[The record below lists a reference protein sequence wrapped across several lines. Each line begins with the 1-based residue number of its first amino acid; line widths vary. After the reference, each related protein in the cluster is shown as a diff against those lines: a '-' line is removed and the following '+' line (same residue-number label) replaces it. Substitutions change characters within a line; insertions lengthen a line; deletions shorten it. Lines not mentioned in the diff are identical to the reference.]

1 VGKPLDFVGKMKM
14 NNTIFYSVLMLIAG
28 LGIPLMAALNGGLGS
43 KLQSPAFAATILF
56 VVGLAISITYL
67 LAIEGVPTELYK
79 SNIPWYFYFGGIFV
93 TFYIL
98 SITWVAP
105 RFGISNAISIVLLG
119 QLVSM
124 CLIDHYGI
132 VGAPQHSL
140 SMQRLLGLL
149 LMIAGVFLVV
159 GRAKT

>member
-1 VGKPLDFVGKMKM
+1 
-14 NNTIFYSVLMLIAG
+14 MLIAG

-56 VVGLAISITYL
+56 ILGLVISVTYL
-67 LAIEGVPTELYK
+67 LVIEGLPTELYQ
-79 SNIPWYFYFGGIFV
+79 SNIPWHFYFGGIFV
-93 TFYIL
+93 AFYIL

-105 RFGISNAISIVLLG
+105 RFGIANAVSIVLLG

-132 VGAPQHSL
+132 VGAPQYSL
-140 SMQRLLGLL
+140 N
-149 LMIAGVFLVV
+149 I
-159 GRAKT
+159 